1 VRQLLLTLTLTFST
15 EMLYAADAYPIQ
27 ARPRR
32 YRCDY
37 PIRMDDLMTQPRLP
51 NDEAVSNRSSKEMS
65 DEWLVVAARDGNVDA
80 FAALRDRHFRRILR
94 TTYRITKNWEDAE
107 DALQDAF
114 LKAFTHLNEFEG
126 RCSFSSWV
134 TRIAINMALMILR
147 KKRVIKELSIDA
159 GDNDCVLDDGWQLR
173 DLREDP
179 ERCYSRRERAN
190 LLKRAIRGLRPN
202 LRTALELQQAQEH
215 SIREIADSLGI
226 SSAAVKGRLSRAR
239 LSLRTVLRDNNL
251 SSYQIEGK
259 RSIG

>member
-1 VRQLLLTLTLTFST
+1 
-15 EMLYAADAYPIQ
+15 
-27 ARPRR
+27 
-32 YRCDY
+32 
-37 PIRMDDLMTQPRLP
+37 MTQPRP
-51 NDEAVSNRSSKEMS
+51 ANDKAISSHSLKEMN
-65 DEWLVVAARDGNVDA
+65 DEWLIAAAKDGNDDA
-80 FAALRDRHFRRILR
+80 FAALRDRHFRRILW

-134 TRIAINMALMILR
+134 TRIAINASLMILR
-147 KKRVIKELSIDA
+147 KRRVVKELSIDA
-159 GDNDCVLDDGWQLR
+159 GDNDCVSDDGWQLR

-190 LLKRAIRGLRPN
+190 LLKRAIQGLRPN

>member
-1 VRQLLLTLTLTFST
+1 
-15 EMLYAADAYPIQ
+15 
-27 ARPRR
+27 
-32 YRCDY
+32 
-37 PIRMDDLMTQPRLP
+37 MTQPRP
-51 NDEAVSNRSSKEMS
+51 ANDKAISSHSLKEMN
-65 DEWLVVAARDGNVDA
+65 DEWLIAAAKDGNDDA
-80 FAALRDRHFRRILR
+80 FAALRDRHFRRILW

-134 TRIAINMALMILR
+134 TRIAINASLMILR
-147 KKRVIKELSIDA
+147 KRRVVKELSIDA
-159 GDNDCVLDDGWQLR
+159 GDSDCVSDDGRQLR

-190 LLKRAIRGLRPN
+190 LLKRAIQGLRPN